1 MPEISPVPMLLK
13 GEAIT
18 WGNNQMKHRAK
29 YVTPAYC
36 HQMVLMLLGGTMCL
50 IFLEKLKATLITVS
64 IKRQSKAGA
73 ERQLFFF

>member
-36 HQMVLMLLGGTMCL
+36 HQMCPDVVRWNN
-50 IFLEKLKATLITVS
+50 VS
-64 IKRQSKAGA
+64 Y
-73 ERQLFFF
+73 FFGETEGYTDHSVY